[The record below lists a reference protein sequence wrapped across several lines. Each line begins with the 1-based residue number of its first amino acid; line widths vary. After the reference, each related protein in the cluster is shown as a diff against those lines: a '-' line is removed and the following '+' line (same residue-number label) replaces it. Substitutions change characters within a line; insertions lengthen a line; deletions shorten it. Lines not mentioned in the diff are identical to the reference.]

1 MFDFGFVIADFGLIE
16 NQALKSKIN
25 SELYNRKSKIP
36 NLKSKIPPAR
46 LERATHSLAYLTWF
60 PKPYLLKKNKL
71 KVWTI
76 S

>member
-1 MFDFGFVIADFGLIE
+1 MNNFVDLTTKKKTGKNFTIPARFFR
-16 NQALKSKIN
+16 LKKL
-25 SELYNRKSKIP
+25 EM
-36 NLKSKIPPAR
+36 PPAR

-60 PKPYLLKKNKL
+60 PKPYFLRNKL